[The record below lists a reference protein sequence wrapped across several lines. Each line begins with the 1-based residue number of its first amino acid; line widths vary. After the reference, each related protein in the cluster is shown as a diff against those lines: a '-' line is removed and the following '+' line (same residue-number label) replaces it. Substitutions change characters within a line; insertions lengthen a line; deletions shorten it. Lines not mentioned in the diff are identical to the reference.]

1 MRSFLRL
8 IIVLAVPIVLT
19 MMMVRLLT
27 LPWYPAWQYGRPG
40 FPADPLGMPRDERL
54 RLAQASIRFLNI
66 PWQTAMLQDL
76 RFDDGTPAYEE
87 QELEHMDDVK
97 DVYNALTFLAVVMGV
112 AAMVAVVF
120 LRRGRGEKGTGCGA
134 LWTSLGQGATMTLG
148 LLLALGVWMLMDFD
162 GFFTFFH
169 SLFFEPGTWLFSYS
183 DTLIRLFPLPFW
195 QDAGFIV
202 AGGVSV
208 LSLFL
213 VAVSVW
219 QGQRCEARY

>member
-1 MRSFLRL
+1 MRTLLRL
-8 IIVLAVPIVLT
+8 LIVVAVPIVLT

-40 FPADPLGMPRDERL
+40 FPADPLGMPRAERL

-66 PWQTAMLQDL
+66 PWQTAMLEDL
-76 RFDDGTPAYEE
+76 RFDDGTPAYERR
-87 QELEHMDDVK
+87 ELEHMDDVK
-97 DVYNALTFLAVVMGV
+97 IVYNGLTFLALVLGV
-112 AAMVAVVF
+112 AALVAAQ
-120 LRRGRGEKGTGCGA
+120 LLWRGRGEEGSGCRA
-134 LWTSLGQGATMTLG
+134 FWTSLSQGAIMTLG
-148 LLLALGVWMLMDFD
+148 LLLALGIWMLLAFD
-162 GFFTFFH
+162 SFFTFFH
-169 SLFFEPGTWLFSYS
+169 SLFFEPGTWTFPYT

-213 VAVSVW
+213 IPLTVW
-219 QGQRCEARY
+219 RRQRCELRP